1 MILRLIIILCMI
13 LQILKGEFNNAFLCL
28 LSLILLFKKSKID
41 ELLNM
46 GFDGIEAIYIQ
57 NTKEDT
63 ENFINL
69 ALKNNLLISA
79 GSDCHGNSKDDTKH
93 GDIGN
98 IVYNNNYLDSFISA
112 YERK

>member
-1 MILRLIIILCMI
+1 
-13 LQILKGEFNNAFLCL
+13 
-28 LSLILLFKKSKID
+28 
-41 ELLNM
+41 M